1 MHSWRQSADA
11 YLHLGEA
18 FVEECTSN
26 AAMSVQRLEQVDAA
40 RAALADSDGAYNRAL
55 DQLEVRGKWAG
66 GLAFTGC
73 TQGEGCNVRTGAGMG
88 VHDMQLVVA
97 AQATLQGGKVS
108 IYTFAPQESG
118 CDRIVNCI

>member
-55 DQLEVRGKWAG
+55 DQLEVRGKCAG
-66 GLAFTGC
+66 ELAFRGC
-73 TQGEGCNVRTGAGMG
+73 
-88 VHDMQLVVA
+88 
-97 AQATLQGGKVS
+97 
-108 IYTFAPQESG
+108 P
-118 CDRIVNCI
+118 